1 MRSATAIIL
10 FASVVQAHSSDEQDT
25 MDKMVEMLK
34 DENNMDML
42 VEKLA
47 DKLFGPALMKGAAP
61 AAVARAEPS
70 VGAGRRAML
79 LGTIGMVLPGAA
91 RAGPTPKPEEVPKFA
106 LPSRLADREV
116 AIDKRK
122 QAAKKG
128 LKVWGNPYG
137 DGGSTP
143 ENPYAVVNFP
153 DVGDSIPTTEYK
165 NQDKPKSG
173 YVPGPKYALTGND
186 KYETLANGLKA
197 ELTEAVDQT
206 AKLKPQSLLEDQ
218 TSVVGISAVM
228 LVSLLVGSGIALAV
242 ARARRSPVSLSTS
255 LLA

>member
-79 LGTIGMVLPGAA
+79 FGAMGMALPGAA

-106 LPSRLADREV
+106 LPQRLAQREV
-116 AIDKRK
+116 KIEKRQ

-143 ENPYAVVNFP
+143 ENPYAVVAFP

-165 NQDKPKSG
+165 LQDKPKSG
-173 YVPGPKYALTGND
+173 YVPGPKYALTKND
-186 KYETLANGLKA
+186 RYELLANGLKA
-197 ELTEAVDQT
+197 EITEATDQT
-206 AKLKPQSLLEDQ
+206 AVLKPQLLEDQ

-228 LVSLLVGSGIALAV
+228 LISLLVGSGITLAV

>member
-34 DENNMDML
+34 DENNMDKL

-61 AAVARAEPS
+61 AAVARPEPS
-70 VGAGRRAML
+70 FGAGRRAML
-79 LGTIGMVLPGAA
+79 LGVLGMAVPGAA
-91 RAGPTPKPEEVPKFA
+91 RAGPTPKPEEGSKFA
-106 LPSRLADREV
+106 LPARLQAREEKIADR
-116 AIDKRK
+116 K
-122 QAAKKG
+122 QNSKKG

-143 ENPYAVVNFP
+143 IQPYAVAYP
-153 DVGDSIPTTEYK
+153 DVGSSIPTTEYK
-165 NQDKPKSG
+165 LQDKPASG
-173 YVPGPKYALTGND
+173 YVPGPKYALGKNER
-186 KYETLANGLKA
+186 YELLKNGIKA
-197 ELTEAVDQT
+197 EVTVATDQQKY
-206 AKLKPQSLLEDQ
+206 AKPELLEDQ
-218 TSVVGISAVM
+218 TSVIGISAVM
-228 LVSLLVGSGIALAV
+228 LISLLVGSGITLAV
-242 ARARRSPVSLSTS
+242 FRVRRSAVSLSTS